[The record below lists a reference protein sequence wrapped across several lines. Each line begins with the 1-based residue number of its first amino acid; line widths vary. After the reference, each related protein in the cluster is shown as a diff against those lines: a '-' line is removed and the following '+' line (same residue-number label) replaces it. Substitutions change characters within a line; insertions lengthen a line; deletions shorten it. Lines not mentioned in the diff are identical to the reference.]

1 MALDLTALNKPQTA
15 ERRPN
20 QAAPPEVLT
29 ETQDKQPTGKYKDW
43 LTAQEENEKQIRQEQ
58 EEKRRVAALRKDQDK
73 STNKFLLS
81 VAKETQK
88 NLQRGG
94 TLVYEVNKAI
104 RDDKPPEQ
112 VALLAVKCV
121 SLLISEPLMFTT
133 LEKKYAE
140 QYGITLST
148 KWPFKVQKK

>member
-1 MALDLTALNKPQTA
+1 MGLDFTSLDKKA
-15 ERRPN
+15 
-20 QAAPPEVLT
+20 QAAGKAEEPLPVPAPE
-29 ETQDKQPTGKYKDW
+29 EKQKSGSYQDW
-43 LTAQEENEKQIRQEQ
+43 LNEQNALAAKIQEENEER
-58 EEKRRVAALRKDQDK
+58 KRIAALRKGKDD
-73 STNKFLLS
+73 STRKLLLS

-121 SLLISEPLMFTT
+121 SLLISDPMMYTA
-133 LEKKYAE
+133 LEKKYE
-140 QYGITLST
+140 ERYGITLST
-148 KWPFKVQKK
+148 KWPFKVREK